1 MTLQKTGGFAA
12 LICAATYLFGFAFL
26 VTTLA
31 PLGFG
36 TSNIDGPAVV
46 AFIQSQPGFLILWNT
61 VIYII
66 NAIALALLVAALHR
80 RLKSTRPDFAMITI
94 VLGIIWATLV
104 IGAGMI
110 GNVAVER
117 AAHLAQTDVSQ
128 AVQVWLTLH
137 AVELGLGGGNEI
149 AGGVWIGCVS
159 LAGLLGRALG
169 RIAVGLGLLTAAGG
183 LLTLFPAIG
192 DVAGAVFG
200 LGAIA
205 WFIAVGC
212 SLLFSRSATPLP
224 RGRQVA

>member
-1 MTLQKTGGFAA
+1 MTLEKIGGFAA
-12 LICAATYLFGFAFL
+12 LMCAATYLFGFVFL

-36 TSNIDGPAVV
+36 TNNIDGSAVV
-46 AFIQSQPGFLILWNT
+46 AFIQGQPGFLILWNT

-66 NAIALALLVAALHR
+66 NAIALALLVAALHG
-80 RLKSTRPDFAMITI
+80 RLKSKTSDFATVTL
-94 VLGIIWATLV
+94 VLGIIWATIV

-117 AAHLAQTDVSQ
+117 AAHLAQTDFTQ

-159 LAGLLGRALG
+159 LAGLLGRGLG
-169 RIAVGLGLLTAAGG
+169 RISIGLGLLTAVGG
-183 LLTLFPAIG
+183 LLTLIPAIG

-212 SLLFSRSATPLP
+212 SLLFNSSTALRPQAET
-224 RGRQVA
+224 VA

>member
-1 MTLQKTGGFAA
+1 MTPQRTGGLAA
-12 LICAATYLFGFAFL
+12 LTCAATYMFGFAFL

-36 TSNIDGPAVV
+36 TNNIDAPAVV

-66 NAIALALLVAALHR
+66 NAIALALLVAALHG
-80 RLKSTRPDFAMITI
+80 RLKSTRPDFAMVTL

-117 AAHLAQTDVSQ
+117 AAQLAQTDVSQ
-128 AVQVWLTLH
+128 AVQVWSTLH

-149 AGGVWIGCVS
+149 AGGVWIGSVS
-159 LAGLLGRALG
+159 LAGLLGRGLG

-183 LLTLFPAIG
+183 LLTLIPAIG

-212 SLLFSRSATPLP
+212 SLLFGRSATPLP
-224 RGRQVA
+224 QAGQVA

>member
-1 MTLQKTGGFAA
+1 MVFQKIGGFAA
-12 LICAATYLFGFAFL
+12 LICAVTYLFGFAFL
-26 VTTLA
+26 VNTLA

-36 TSNIDGPAVV
+36 TSHIDGPAVV
-46 AFIQSQPGFLILWNT
+46 AFIQSHPGFLILWNT

-66 NAIALALLVAALHR
+66 NAIGLALLVAALHG
-80 RLKSTRPDFAMITI
+80 RLKSTGPDFAMVTL

-117 AAHLAQTDVSQ
+117 VVHLAQTDVIQ
-128 AVQVWLTLH
+128 AVQIWQTLH

-159 LAGLLGRALG
+159 LAGLLGRGLG

-183 LLTLFPAIG
+183 LLTLIPSTG

-205 WFIAVGC
+205 WFITVGF
-212 SLLFSRSATPLP
+212 SLLFNRSTMALSK
-224 RGRQVA
+224 GEQVA

>member
-1 MTLQKTGGFAA
+1 MTLQKTGGVAA
-12 LICAATYLFGFAFL
+12 LTCAATYVFGFAFL

-36 TSNIDGPAVV
+36 TNSIDGSAVV

-66 NAIALALLVAALHR
+66 NAIALAVLVAALHG
-80 RLKSTRPDFAMITI
+80 RLKADTPDFAMVTL
-94 VLGIIWATLV
+94 VLGTIWATLV

-110 GNVAVER
+110 GNVGVER
-117 AAHLAQTDVSQ
+117 AAQLAQTDVTQ
-128 AVQVWLTLH
+128 AVQFWQTLH

-149 AGGVWIGCVS
+149 AGGVWIGYVS
-159 LAGLLGRALG
+159 LAGLLGRGMG
-169 RIAVGLGLLTAAGG
+169 RIAGGLGLLTAAGG

-224 RGRQVA
+224 QSGQVA

>member
-1 MTLQKTGGFAA
+1 MTLQKIGGFAA

-26 VTTLA
+26 VSTFA

-36 TSNIDGPAVV
+36 TNSIDGPAVV
-46 AFIQSQPGFLILWNT
+46 AFIQSQPGLLILWNT

-66 NAIALALLVAALHR
+66 NAIALALLVAALHG
-80 RLKSTRPDFAMITI
+80 RLKSSRTDFAMVTL

-128 AVQVWLTLH
+128 AVQVWQTLH

-149 AGGVWIGCVS
+149 AGGIWIGCVS
-159 LAGLLGRALG
+159 LAGLLGRTLG
-169 RIAVGLGLLTAAGG
+169 QISIGLGLVTAAGG

-205 WFIAVGC
+205 WFIAIGC

-224 RGRQVA
+224 HGGEVA